1 MSFLSDD
8 YLLSTPTARELY
20 HGTAKTLPIIDYHN
34 HLSPKD
40 IAENRRF
47 DNLAQIWLEGDH
59 YKWRAMR
66 AAGVNEDLITGKN
79 TSDFEKFKAWSAT
92 VPKTLR
98 NPLYTWT
105 HLELRRHFGI
115 TDLLEPESAEKIWRV
130 ANEQL
135 SQGPLTVHGILK
147 KMNVEVVCTT
157 DDPAD
162 SLEWHEKAAKTSLA
176 TKVLPTFRPD
186 KAFTVDD
193 AKGFNAW
200 CDRLA
205 AAANTDIRDLA
216 GFVAAL
222 EKRHA
227 DFHAVGCRLT
237 DHGLETVFATECSD
251 AEAKAVFAKVRAGA
265 DASPEERQKFGTFV
279 MLHIGRLNAAKG
291 WTMQLHI
298 GPIRN
303 LNTRLLR
310 RVGADAGVDSIGDGS
325 HARPLAWFLDR
336 LDRDA
341 ALPKTI
347 VYNLNPRDNALFAA
361 MIGCFQDGLTPG
373 KVQFGSG
380 WWFLDQEDGMRA
392 QIESLSQL
400 GLLSQF
406 VGMLTDS
413 RSFLSFPRHELF
425 RRILCG
431 MLGDD
436 VAAGRIPDRPDY
448 LRRMVADIGH
458 DNASRHFGFSS
469 K

>member
-1 MSFLSDD
+1 MNFLHDD
-8 YLLSTPTARELY
+8 YLLTTPVACELY
-20 HGTAKTLPIIDYHN
+20 HEVAAAAEIIDYHN

-47 DNLAQIWLEGDH
+47 DNLAQVWLEGDH

-66 AAGVNEDLITGKN
+66 AAGVNEDFITGKT
-79 TSDFEKFKAWSAT
+79 TSDYDKFKAWAAT
-92 VPKTLR
+92 VPQTLR

-115 TDLLEPESAEKIWRV
+115 MELLEPASADRIWHA

-135 SQGPLTVHGILK
+135 AHGPLTVHGILA
-147 KMNVEVVCTT
+147 KMKVEVVCTT

-162 SLEWHEKAAKTSLA
+162 SLEWHEKAAKTCIV

-186 KAFTVDD
+186 RAFAVDE

-200 CDRLA
+200 CDQLA

-216 GFVAAL
+216 GFIAAM

-227 DFHAVGCRLT
+227 DFHAAGCRLS
-237 DHGLETVFATECSD
+237 DHGLETVFATECTD
-251 AEAKAVFAKVRAGA
+251 AEAKAIFAKVRAGA
-265 DASPEERQKFGTFV
+265 DATADERQKFGTFV
-279 MLHIGRLNAAKG
+279 MLHLGRLNAAKG

-310 RVGADAGVDSIGDGS
+310 RLGADAGVDSIGDGS

-336 LDRDA
+336 LDREA

-361 MIGCFQDGLTPG
+361 LIGCFQDGSMPG
-373 KVQFGSG
+373 KIQFGSG

-431 MLGDD
+431 LLGDD
-436 VAAGRIPDRPDY
+436 VAAGRIPHRRDY
-448 LRRMVADIGH
+448 LDTMVRDLCH
-458 DNASRHFGFSS
+458 DNAARYFGFGR
-469 K
+469 

>member
-1 MSFLSDD
+1 MTFLHDD
-8 YLLSTPTARELY
+8 YLLTTPTARELY
-20 HGTAKTLPIIDYHN
+20 HGVAKSAPIIDYHN

-79 TSDFEKFKAWSAT
+79 TTDFEKFKAWAGT

-115 TDLLEPESAEKIWRV
+115 NDLLEPQSAEKIWHTAR
-130 ANEQL
+130 EQL
-135 SQGPLTVHGILK
+135 AHGPLTVHGLLK

-162 SLEWHEKAAKTSLA
+162 SLEWHEKAAKTGIA

-186 KAFTVDD
+186 KAFTVND

-200 CDRLA
+200 CDKLA
-205 AAANTDIRDLA
+205 AAANTHIADFA
-216 GFVAAL
+216 GFLAAL
-222 EKRHA
+222 SRRHD
-227 DFHAVGCRLT
+227 DFHAIGCRLT
-237 DHGLETVFATECSD
+237 DHGLTTVFATDATD
-251 AEAKAVFAKVRAGA
+251 AEVAAVFAKVRAGA
-265 DASPEERQKFGTFV
+265 DATHEEREKFSTAV
-279 MLHIGRLNAAKG
+279 MLHVARLNAAKG
-291 WTMQLHI
+291 WTMQLHM
-298 GPIRN
+298 GAIRN

-310 RVGADAGVDSIGDGS
+310 RIGADAGVDSVGDGL
-325 HARPLAWFLDR
+325 HALPLAWFLDR
-336 LDRDA
+336 LDRDN

-347 VYNLNPRDNALFAA
+347 IYNLNPADNTMVAA
-361 MIGCFQDGLTPG
+361 MIGCFQDGITPG

-392 QIESLSQL
+392 QIEQLSQL

-431 MLGDD
+431 LLGDD
-436 VAAGRIPDRPDY
+436 VALGRIPDRRDY
-448 LRRMVADIGH
+448 LEPMVRDICH
-458 DNASRHFGFSS
+458 DNAARYFGFGL
-469 K
+469 